1 MTTINESS
9 DRPSAS
15 AQQVGWIFVREY
27 YKHLNENPESLCLF
41 YNKESRLIRGLE
53 GEEVKI
59 CQGQQEIRKNI
70 DEMQLKDASIKIIN
84 VDSLDFLEGKVVV
97 QVTGEISNKGEAY
110 KKFVRTVILAKPSPT
125 DDNYYIYSDI
135 FRYLKNE
142 TVESIKQQSIYQES
156 YIEDVVSTLNEEKS
170 ANGEDAI
177 SISTLSTLA
186 EESAQESG
194 RDSKVVEES
203 PEIPPTKAIETSPLT
218 KPSTEGIINVDG
230 NATENEKPS
239 SSDVHSKG
247 QPSPISVQ
255 TEKLANTSNA
265 TNQSPTQ
272 SQSPSKPASWANL
285 AASGSQ
291 KWSNA
296 QLAEPKGRV
305 IASTLP
311 RTQPQQPNRDQRSYN
326 NHNNHNNPINRGE
339 FSLYVKGIVEGMNK
353 EVLDKVFTEFGVVK
367 HLDVV
372 ITKSCAFVEFDSQK
386 SYQQAL
392 SKKIIEV
399 PNFGTVTVEER
410 RPPREEGGGGR
421 RRDYYPRNNY
431 NASHNP
437 HNGNG
442 INSQRG
448 SGNRG
453 MDRRNTGP
461 RHPSTKSYS

>member
-1 MTTINESS
+1 KTMTTINESS

-156 YIEDVVSTLNEEKS
+156 YIEDGVSTLNEEKS

-203 PEIPPTKAIETSPLT
+203 PEIPPTKANETSPLT
-218 KPSTEGIINVDG
+218 KPSTE
-230 NATENEKPS
+230 
-239 SSDVHSKG
+239 
-247 QPSPISVQ
+247 
-255 TEKLANTSNA
+255 
-265 TNQSPTQ
+265 
-272 SQSPSKPASWANL
+272 

>member
-9 DRPSAS
+9 DRPSSS
-15 AQQVGWIFVREY
+15 AQEVGWIFVREY

-41 YNKESRLIRGLE
+41 YNKESKLIRGLE

-97 QVTGEISNKGEAY
+97 QVTGEISNKDEAY
-110 KKFVRTVILAKPSPT
+110 KKFVRTVILAKPSTT
-125 DDNYYIYSDI
+125 DDNYHVYSDI

-142 TVESIKQQSIYQES
+142 NVDSIKQQSIHQESS
-156 YIEDVVSTLNEEKS
+156 YIEDGVSTVNEEKS
-170 ANGEDAI
+170 ANGEDAV
-177 SISTLSTLA
+177 SVSTLSTLA
-186 EESAQESG
+186 EESAQDSG
-194 RDSKVVEES
+194 RDSKVIEES
-203 PEIPPTKAIETSPLT
+203 PEIPPTKANVNETSPLT
-218 KPSTEGIINVDG
+218 KPSTEGIINIDG
-230 NATENEKPS
+230 NATENEKPN

-247 QPSPISVQ
+247 QPGSISVQ

-272 SQSPSKPASWANL
+272 SQSPSKPSSWANL
-285 AASGSQ
+285 AASDSQ
-291 KWSNA
+291 KWGNT

-305 IASTLP
+305 VTSTLP
-311 RTQPQQPNRDQRSYN
+311 RTQSQQPNRDQRSYN
-326 NHNNHNNPINRGE
+326 NHNSHNNTINRGE
-339 FSLYVKGIVEGMNK
+339 FSLYVKGVVEGMNK
-353 EVLDKVFTEFGVVK
+353 DVLDKVFTEFGVVK

-372 ITKSCAFVEFDSQK
+372 ITKSCAFVEFDSQR

-392 SKKIIEV
+392 NKKVINV
-399 PNFGTVTVEER
+399 PNFGNVTVEER
-410 RPPREEGGGGR
+410 RHPREEGR
-421 RRDYYPRNNY
+421 NRNYYPRNNY
-431 NASHNP
+431 NSPHNP